1 MSRRTWLKPDGKGRP
16 SNLSDYTEVQVRYQD
31 GEIVTGEARD
41 FVWNW
46 SQWDEDVIVEYCV
59 LDAES
64 A

>member
-16 SNLSDYTEVQVRYQD
+16 AGLQDYTEIQVRYDD
-31 GEIVTGEARD
+31 GEIVVGEARD
-41 FVWNW
+41 FVWSW
-46 SQWDEDVIVEYCV
+46 SKWDEDVIVEYCV

>member
-1 MSRRTWLKPDGKGRP
+1 MSRRTWLKPDGNGRP
-16 SNLSDYTEVQVRYQD
+16 SVLQDYTEIQVRYGD

-41 FVWNW
+41 FVWTWN
-46 SQWDEDVIVEYCV
+46 QWDEDIIVEYCV